1 MKGKNKMKKIIAL
14 LLALVLTCACFAA
27 CSAEDGK
34 ITDESNTNTEVTV
47 KDVAASAVLDEV
59 KNVLGEY
66 YGADADIPAESL
78 ADTYGVKAEWVEEY
92 AAQMPMIS
100 FRIDT
105 YMVIKAKDGHVQ
117 DVEKALNDYHTYQVE
132 NSMQYPMNLP
142 KLKAAK
148 VATIGDYVL
157 FILTGYVP
165 DEYMDDEEGAFKYAS
180 DNNQMV
186 IDKVE
191 EFLTK

>member
-1 MKGKNKMKKIIAL
+1 MKKIIAL
-14 LLALVLTCACFAA
+14 ILALVLTCACFAA

-34 ITDESNTNTEVTV
+34 ITEDNTEVTV
-47 KDVAASAVLDEV
+47 KDVTAAAVLDEV
-59 KNVLGEY
+59 KNALGEY
-66 YGADADIPAESL
+66 YGADADIPAEIL
-78 ADTYGVKAEWVEEY
+78 ADTYGVKAEWVEDF
-92 AAQMPMIS
+92 AGQMPMIS

-105 YMVIKAKDGHVQ
+105 YMVVKAKDGHAE

-132 NSMQYPMNLP
+132 NSMQYPMNVP

-148 VATIGDYVL
+148 VARIGDYVL

-165 DEYMDDEEGAFKYAS
+165 DEFMDDEEGAFKYAA

>member
-1 MKGKNKMKKIIAL
+1 MKGKNKMKKIVAL
-14 LLALVLTCACFAA
+14 ILALVLACACFAA

-34 ITDESNTNTEVTV
+34 ITDEANTGSAEI

-66 YGADADIPAESL
+66 YGADADIPAEIL
-78 ADTYGVKAEWVEEY
+78 ADTYGIKAEWVEEY

-105 YMVIKAKDGHVQ
+105 YMVIKAKDGHAE
-117 DVEKALNDYHTYQVE
+117 DVEKALTDYHTYQVE
-132 NSMQYPMNLP
+132 NSMQYPVNVP

-148 VATIGDYVL
+148 VARLGDYVL

-165 DEYMDDEEGAFKYAS
+165 DEYMDDEEGAFKYAA

>member
-1 MKGKNKMKKIIAL
+1 MKKIIAL
-14 LLALVLTCACFAA
+14 ILVLVLTCACFAA

-34 ITDESNTNTEVTV
+34 ITEDNTEVTV
-47 KDVAASAVLDEV
+47 KDVTAAAVLDEV
-59 KNVLGEY
+59 KNALGEY
-66 YGADADIPAESL
+66 YGADADIPAEIL
-78 ADTYGVKAEWVEEY
+78 ADTYGVKAEWVEDF
-92 AAQMPMIS
+92 AGQMPMIS

-105 YMVIKAKDGHVQ
+105 YMVVKAKDGHAE

-132 NSMQYPMNLP
+132 NSMQYPMNVP

-148 VATIGDYVL
+148 VARIGDYVL

-165 DEYMDDEEGAFKYAS
+165 DDMLEENDIFNYATES
-180 DNNQMV
+180 NQKV
-186 IDKVE
+186 VTAVE